1 MSGDSEMISPIPIRI
16 NEVLYPVV
24 KQKQQK
30 QQTTNK
36 NKKTKTTKQQIK

>member
-24 KQKQQK
+24 NKNNKQKQKQQ
-30 QQTTNK
+30 
-36 NKKTKTTKQQIK
+36 TKTTNNK